1 MKTSWILQMLKQS
14 FVSMREKKVFIRIF
28 AISIVILLL
37 PLKDLTKLGKFR
49 ILIKY
54 FKDLFLFG
62 GIAMIITFIL
72 TKSFLENLNR
82 TTTNADT
89 TSLSSSKPCNV
100 RTTFFKWFFSFWKG
114 YFDYDEDA
122 CNELSIRYIDKALQ
136 NILWIVLILKLIHT
150 METIV
155 LPFVKGYMSKKSYP
169 ILQLVSYVTYIGTFV
184 YYVIKSESKMDDD
197 VKNITKLAYNS
208 VIIYSVLTFLMLII
222 DKLLILIYG
231 RSFFWSN
238 VSDDKESN
246 EDSDD
251 DKESNE
257 DSDDDKERI
266 QLHFPVRFE
275 DDSMVPNMK
284 YIIYA
289 NLFVIIGV
297 FFKKYYEIKTG

>member
-1 MKTSWILQMLKQS
+1 
-14 FVSMREKKVFIRIF
+14 
-28 AISIVILLL
+28 
-37 PLKDLTKLGKFR
+37 
-49 ILIKY
+49 
-54 FKDLFLFG
+54 
-62 GIAMIITFIL
+62 
-72 TKSFLENLNR
+72 
-82 TTTNADT
+82 
-89 TSLSSSKPCNV
+89 
-100 RTTFFKWFFSFWKG
+100 
-114 YFDYDEDA
+114 
-122 CNELSIRYIDKALQ
+122 
-136 NILWIVLILKLIHT
+136 
-150 METIV
+150 
-155 LPFVKGYMSKKSYP
+155 
-169 ILQLVSYVTYIGTFV
+169 
-184 YYVIKSESKMDDD
+184 MDDD

-251 DKESNE
+251 DKE
-257 DSDDDKERI
+257 RI